1 MTADDNKNKQQ
12 QVKQEPINQQTL
24 NQETQ
29 LAATSSSHLDKIAD
43 HSDENKLPAPDLSA
57 PDLSHSHP
65 NQQQAVTNHQQ
76 ENLTNPAADNLASNV
91 ANTGNGGYLEL
102 LEERPVVNKE
112 RLDVGKVTVTKH
124 TRSKTI
130 DVPIELVEEYI
141 TVRTDYQDAE
151 SQDLLSGNYDDKD
164 ILRHVEPALD
174 SKAVVTIN
182 GKQVEIGD
190 APIEIVLSR
199 QVATITKDTHV
210 IQEVAINKTTHT
222 HTDSI
227 QVALKHEELE
237 VNEEGFLAHEQARN
251 ATFKK

>member
-1 MTADDNKNKQQ
+1 MINDDKKID
-12 QVKQEPINQQTL
+12 PRQTH
-24 NQETQ
+24 QRSS
-29 LAATSSSHLDKIAD
+29 LANAPNPTSHLEQIAN
-43 HSDENKLPAPDLSA
+43 HSGENKLPAPDLSA
-57 PDLSHSHP
+57 TDLSNTH
-65 NQQQAVTNHQQ
+65 QQQTVSSRSQ
-76 ENLTNPAADNLASNV
+76 EGLENNLSTNLANHRTD
-91 ANTGNGGYLEL
+91 TGNGGYLEL
-102 LEERPVVNKE
+102 LEERPVINKE

-124 TRSKTI
+124 RRTKTI
-130 DVPIELVEEYI
+130 EVPIELIEEYI

-164 ILRHVEPALD
+164 ILRHVEPSLD

-210 IQEVAINKTTHT
+210 IQEIEINKTTHT

-227 QVALKHEELE
+227 QVALQHEELD
-237 VNEEGFLAHEQARN
+237 VKEEGYLAHEQQSN
-251 ATFKK
+251 VPDKK

>member
-1 MTADDNKNKQQ
+1 MINDDNKVKPQQ
-12 QVKQEPINQQTL
+12 TNQQAS
-24 NQETQ
+24 
-29 LAATSSSHLDKIAD
+29 LATDSTSHLEQIAN
-43 HSDENKLPAPDLSA
+43 HSGENKLPAPDLSA
-57 PDLSHSHP
+57 TDLSNTH
-65 NQQQAVTNHQQ
+65 QQQTVSSRSQEGSANNLSANLANHQ
-76 ENLTNPAADNLASNV
+76 TD
-91 ANTGNGGYLEL
+91 TGNGGYLEL
-102 LEERPVVNKE
+102 LEERPVINKE

-124 TRSKTI
+124 RQTKTI
-130 DVPIELVEEYI
+130 EVPIELIEEYI

-164 ILRHVEPALD
+164 ILRHVEPSLD

-210 IQEVAINKTTHT
+210 IQEIEINKTTHT

-227 QVALKHEELE
+227 QVALQHEELD
-237 VNEEGFLAHEQARN
+237 VKEEGYLAHEQQSN
-251 ATFKK
+251 VPDKK

>member
-1 MTADDNKNKQQ
+1 MINDDNKVKPQQ
-12 QVKQEPINQQTL
+12 TNQQAS
-24 NQETQ
+24 
-29 LAATSSSHLDKIAD
+29 LATDSTSHLEQIAS
-43 HSDENKLPAPDLSA
+43 HSGENKLPAPDLSA
-57 PDLSHSHP
+57 TDLSNTH
-65 NQQQAVTNHQQ
+65 QQQAVSSRSQEGSANNLSANLANHQ
-76 ENLTNPAADNLASNV
+76 TD
-91 ANTGNGGYLEL
+91 TGNGGYLEL
-102 LEERPVVNKE
+102 LEERPVINKE

-124 TRSKTI
+124 RRTKTI
-130 DVPIELVEEYI
+130 EVPIELIEEYI

-164 ILRHVEPALD
+164 ILRHVEPSLD

-210 IQEVAINKTTHT
+210 IQEIEINKTTHT

-227 QVALKHEELE
+227 QVALQHEELD
-237 VNEEGFLAHEQARN
+237 VKEEGYLAHEQQSN
-251 ATFKK
+251 AADKK

>member
-1 MTADDNKNKQQ
+1 MINDDKK
-12 QVKQEPINQQTL
+12 IDHQQTH
-24 NQETQ
+24 QRSS
-29 LAATSSSHLDKIAD
+29 LATDPTSHVEQIAN
-43 HSDENKLPAPDLSA
+43 HSGENKLPAPDLSIT
-57 PDLSHSHP
+57 DLSDT
-65 NQQQAVTNHQQ
+65 NQQQTTSSSTQQGLENNLSTDLANHQ
-76 ENLTNPAADNLASNV
+76 TD
-91 ANTGNGGYLEL
+91 TGNGGYLEL
-102 LEERPVVNKE
+102 LEERPVINKE

-124 TRSKTI
+124 RRTKTI
-130 DVPIELVEEYI
+130 EVPIELVEEYI

-164 ILRHVEPALD
+164 ILRHVEPSLD

-210 IQEVAINKTTHT
+210 IQEIEINKTTHT

-227 QVALKHEELE
+227 QVALQHEELD
-237 VNEEGFLAHEQARN
+237 VKEEGYLAHEQQSN
-251 ATFKK
+251 AAYKK